1 VGFIRISIGGLYEV
15 CSTSSERGEIEMKC
29 PFCTS
34 LDNKVIDSRLSKDG
48 NVVRRRRECIEC
60 HRRFTTHERVEEI
73 LPAVIKKDGSR
84 EPFDRNKIFLGVQ
97 KACSNRPIS
106 MDAVEALVDR
116 VERYFQ
122 DRGDKEILCN
132 EIGEVVMREL
142 HQLDEVAYVRFA
154 SVYRQF
160 KDITDFMKEI
170 RELLRTR
177 EEGMREKGQ
186 KGKGPMD
193 V

>member
-1 VGFIRISIGGLYEV
+1 
-15 CSTSSERGEIEMKC
+15 MKC

-73 LPAVIKKDGSR
+73 LPVVIKKDGRR
-84 EPFDRNKIFLGVQ
+84 EIFDRGKILSGVQ
-97 KACSNRPIS
+97 KACSNRPVSI
-106 MDAVEALVDR
+106 DAIEGLVDR
-116 VERYFQ
+116 VERHFQ
-122 DRGDKEILCN
+122 DKGEKEIICN
-132 EIGEVVMREL
+132 EVGEMVMSEL

-160 KDITDFMKEI
+160 KDISEFMTEI
-170 RELLRTR
+170 KDLLSLRE
-177 EEGMREKGQ
+177 Q
-186 KGKGPMD
+186 KAKKTER
-193 V
+193 

>member
-1 VGFIRISIGGLYEV
+1 
-15 CSTSSERGEIEMKC
+15 MKC

-48 NVVRRRRECIEC
+48 NVVRRRRECLNC
-60 HRRFTTHERVEEI
+60 RRRFTTHERVEEI
-73 LPAVIKKDGSR
+73 LPVVIKKDGRR
-84 EPFDRNKIFLGVQ
+84 EIFDRGKILSGVQ

-106 MDAVEALVDR
+106 MDEIEGLVDR

-122 DRGDKEILCN
+122 DKGDKEINCA
-132 EIGEVVMREL
+132 EIGELVMREL

-160 KDITDFMKEI
+160 KDITEFMTEV
-170 RELLRTR
+170 RELLSTR
-177 EEGMREKGQ
+177 GQSTKRRGQ
-186 KGKGPMD
+186 KGKGTMD

>member
-1 VGFIRISIGGLYEV
+1 
-15 CSTSSERGEIEMKC
+15 MKC

-48 NVVRRRRECIEC
+48 NVVRRRRECLNC
-60 HRRFTTHERVEEI
+60 RRRFTTHERVEEI
-73 LPAVIKKDGSR
+73 LPVVIKKDGRR
-84 EPFDRNKIFLGVQ
+84 EIFDRAKILSGVQ

-106 MDAVEALVDR
+106 IDDIESLVDR

-122 DRGDKEILCN
+122 DKGDKEINCA
-132 EIGEVVMREL
+132 EIGELVMREL

-160 KDITDFMKEI
+160 KDITEFMTEV
-170 RELLRTR
+170 RELLSTR
-177 EEGMREKGQ
+177 GQRVSRRGQ
-186 KGKGPMD
+186 KGKGTMD

>member
-1 VGFIRISIGGLYEV
+1 
-15 CSTSSERGEIEMKC
+15 MKC

-73 LPAVIKKDGSR
+73 MPVVIKKDGRR
-84 EPFDRNKIFLGVQ
+84 EIFDRGKILSGVQ
-97 KACSNRPIS
+97 KACSNRPVS
-106 MDAVEALVDR
+106 MDAVEGLVDR
-116 VERYFQ
+116 VERHFQ
-122 DRGDKEILCN
+122 DKGDKEIICN
-132 EIGEVVMREL
+132 EVGEIVMREL

-160 KDITDFMKEI
+160 KDISEFMTEVKDLLSS
-170 RELLRTR
+170 RE
-177 EEGMREKGQ
+177 Q
-186 KGKGPMD
+186 KARKKTER
-193 V
+193 

>member
-1 VGFIRISIGGLYEV
+1 
-15 CSTSSERGEIEMKC
+15 MKC

-73 LPAVIKKDGSR
+73 LPVVIKKEGRR
-84 EPFDRNKIFLGVQ
+84 EIFDRGKILLGVQ
-97 KACSNRPIS
+97 KACSNRPVSI
-106 MDAVEALVDR
+106 DAIESLVDR

-122 DRGDKEILCN
+122 DRGEKEIN
-132 EIGEVVMREL
+132 GKEIGEVVMHEL

-160 KDITDFMKEI
+160 KDITDFMTEV
-170 RELLRTR
+170 RELLSTR
-177 EEGMREKGQ
+177 EQRVERK
-186 KGKGPMD
+186 
-193 V
+193 

>member
-1 VGFIRISIGGLYEV
+1 
-15 CSTSSERGEIEMKC
+15 MKC

-73 LPAVIKKDGSR
+73 MPVVIKKDGRR
-84 EPFDRNKIFLGVQ
+84 EIFDRGKILSGVQ
-97 KACSNRPIS
+97 KACSNRPVSI
-106 MDAVEALVDR
+106 DAIEGLVDR
-116 VERYFQ
+116 VERHFQ
-122 DRGDKEILCN
+122 DKGDKEIICN
-132 EIGEVVMREL
+132 EVGEIVMREL

-160 KDITDFMKEI
+160 KDISEFMTEVKDLLSS
-170 RELLRTR
+170 RE
-177 EEGMREKGQ
+177 Q
-186 KGKGPMD
+186 KAGKKTER
-193 V
+193 